1 MNSKELFEEYTKEAS
16 NKMKWVSNK
25 AKELGVSGSDVVFE
39 LLKSGFRLDELKR
52 GNPTQ
57 YKSAQ
62 KKLDAWKKAGS
73 PSDEDED
80 VLQRIKEE
88 NTESTQVEEKPEVN
102 SDIESQEEP
111 EHDAAVFYSEE
122 TVNELKTALEKKEKY
137 IIELE
142 GEKDG
147 LEDLNGKQAEHLV
160 EVMSENTRLRERIR
174 GLEDEAEEVKT
185 DNCKDELINALRL
198 DKEQLLNTNKELIKE
213 ADKLRADLN
222 HYRSGALEE
231 LTETIK
237 LRDHEIAGL
246 QAELNEARKDYS
258 EACMINRKLEEQLR
272 VESGD
277 LKSEQQ
283 YLTECQKQIDEVA
296 KQLRKAERFIL
307 NKLVYSRIDE
317 EE

>member
-16 NKMKWVSNK
+16 NKTKWVSNK

-52 GNPTQ
+52 GNPAQ

-88 NTESTQVEEKPEVN
+88 NTESTQVEGKAETAEVVSDVDDILYSAKYVEKVEHEN
-102 SDIESQEEP
+102 SELTKEINKL
-111 EHDAAVFYSEE
+111 
-122 TVNELKTALEKKEKY
+122 NEALEKKEKY

-160 EVMSENTRLRERIR
+160 EVMDENTRLRERIR
-174 GLEDEAEEVKT
+174 GLEAEVEEVQSAAKESA
-185 DNCKDELINALRL
+185 EL
-198 DKEQLLNTNKELIKE
+198 K
-213 ADKLRADLN
+213 KLREDN
-222 HYRSGALEE
+222 KK
-231 LTETIK
+231 LTETNDYMIQEYDK
-237 LRDHEIAGL
+237 IAAEKKRCMKRIDEL
-246 QAELNEARKDYS
+246 QAELNETTENFNESMAF
-258 EACMINRKLEEQLR
+258 NRKLEER
-272 VESGD
+272 VKISEGD
-277 LKSEQQ
+277 LESEQEHLNSM
-283 YLTECQKQIDEVA
+283 YAENSILKQKLE
-296 KQLRKAERFIL
+296 RAE
-307 NKLVYSRIDE
+307 
-317 EE
+317 

>member
-88 NTESTQVEEKPEVN
+88 NTESTQVEKKLEVN

-111 EHDAAVFYSEE
+111 EHDAAVFYSGE

-142 GEKDG
+142 GEKDE

-160 EVMSENTRLRERIR
+160 EVMDENTRLRERIR
-174 GLEDEAEEVKT
+174 GLEAEVDEVQSTAKESAELK
-185 DNCKDELINALRL
+185 
-198 DKEQLLNTNKELIKE
+198 
-213 ADKLRADLN
+213 KLREN
-222 HYRSGALEE
+222 NKK
-231 LTETIK
+231 LTETTNYMIQEYDK
-237 LRDHEIAGL
+237 IAAEKKRCMKRIDEL
-246 QAELNEARKDYS
+246 QAELNETTENFNESMAF
-258 EACMINRKLEEQLR
+258 NRKLEER
-272 VESGD
+272 VKISEGD
-277 LKSEQQ
+277 LESEQEHLNSV
-283 YLTECQKQIDEVA
+283 YEENSILKQRLE
-296 KQLRKAERFIL
+296 KAERYIL
-307 NKLVYSRIDE
+307 NGIYSQLE
-317 EE
+317 G